1 MEERPFMLP
10 AIMSRITRSL
20 SLAALLASACSS
32 TSFVSSWRPPTARPI
47 NLKGA
52 KVAAVVLV
60 NNPGSRR
67 TAEDTLAREISSRG
81 ALGVPLYRILPNAKE
96 GDEAE
101 VRAALEKEQFKGVVV
116 MRPIG
121 SKQKIS
127 VTAQPGYNN
136 YWGGY
141 YRYGWGTS
149 YEYREDTIV
158 SVDIRVYSL
167 EQNQL
172 VWAGESKTT
181 NPERVDEFVI
191 ELAEATADELRNR
204 GLIE

>member
-1 MEERPFMLP
+1 M
-10 AIMSRITRSL
+10 
-20 SLAALLASACSS
+20 
-32 TSFVSSWRPPTARPI
+32 
-47 NLKGA
+47 KGA
-52 KVAAVVLV
+52 KVAAVVLIG
-60 NNPGSRR
+60 NPSSRR
-67 TAEDTLAREISSRG
+67 VAEDTLAREISRRG
-81 ALGVPLYRILPNAKE
+81 ALGVPLYRMLPNAKE

-101 VRAALEKEQFKGVVV
+101 VRAALEKAQFKGVVV

-121 SKQKIS
+121 AKQQLS
-127 VTAQPGYNN
+127 VTAQPGYPH

-141 YRYGWGTS
+141 YGYSWGTS
-149 YEYREDTIV
+149 YEYRADTIV

-172 VWAGESKTT
+172 IWAGESKTT

-191 ELAEATADELRNR
+191 ELADATADELRLR

>member
-1 MEERPFMLP
+1 MPQVIR
-10 AIMSRITRSL
+10 SRGVRSL
-20 SLAALLASACSS
+20 VLGVLLLASACSA
-32 TSFVSSWRPPTARPI
+32 TSFVSSWKPPSARPLK
-47 NLKGA
+47 LKGK

-67 TAEDTLAREISSRG
+67 TAEDTLAREISMRG
-81 ALGVPLYRILPNAKE
+81 ALGVPLYRIVPNASA

-101 VRAALEKEQFKGVVV
+101 VKAALEKADFKGVVV

-121 SKQKIS
+121 AKQELN
-127 VTAQPGYNN
+127 VTSQPGYHS

-141 YRYGWGTS
+141 YGYSWGAP
-149 YEYREDTIV
+149 YEIHADTIV
-158 SVDIRVYSL
+158 AVDVRVYSL

-181 NPERVDEFVI
+181 NPTRVDEFVI
-191 ELAEATADELRNR
+191 ELADATADELSRW
-204 GLIE
+204 GLID